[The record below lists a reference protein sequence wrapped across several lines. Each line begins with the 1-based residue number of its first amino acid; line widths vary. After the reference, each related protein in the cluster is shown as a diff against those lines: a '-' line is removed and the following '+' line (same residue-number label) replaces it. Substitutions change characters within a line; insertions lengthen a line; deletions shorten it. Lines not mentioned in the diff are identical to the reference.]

1 MSSEQSSPTGP
12 DLTQGVAIDTL
23 ADGAMIAGH
32 VGEDAVLLARRGSEF
47 DSS

>member
-1 MSSEQSSPTGP
+1 MSDDPPEPTGP

-32 VGEDAVLLARRGSEF
+32 VSDEAVLVALNS
-47 DSS
+47 